1 MTEDYRDIHGLK
13 VAPVLADFIAQ
24 EALPATGVTAD
35 AYWAGLAKLIAEFA
49 PKIATQ
55 LATRDALQA
64 KIDAYHL
71 ARKGQNFDVSAY
83 EAFLRE
89 IGYLAPEPADF
100 AIGTQNV
107 DAEMAAIAAP
117 QLVVPLSNPRY
128 VLNAANARWGSL
140 YDALYGTDAIP
151 MTNGSAPGK
160 GYNPERGAKVIAWA
174 RAFLDD
180 CLPLAQGSS

>member
-13 VAPVLADFIAQ
+13 VAPVLSDFIAQ
-24 EALPATGVTAD
+24 EALPATDVSAD
-35 AYWAGLAKLIAEFA
+35 TYWAGLAKLIAEFA

-100 AIGTQNV
+100 AIATQNV
-107 DAEMAAIAAP
+107 DAEIAAIAGP
-117 QLVVPLSNPRY
+117 QLVVPVSNARY
-128 VLNAANARWGSL
+128 ALNAANARWG
-140 YDALYGTDAIP
+140 
-151 MTNGSAPGK
+151 
-160 GYNPERGAKVIAWA
+160 
-174 RAFLDD
+174 
-180 CLPLAQGSS
+180 